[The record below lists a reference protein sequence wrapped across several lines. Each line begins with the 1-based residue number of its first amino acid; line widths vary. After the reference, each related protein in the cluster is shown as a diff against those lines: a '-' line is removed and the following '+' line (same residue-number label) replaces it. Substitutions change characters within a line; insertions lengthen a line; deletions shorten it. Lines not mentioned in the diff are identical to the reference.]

1 MSCPDLIYQPL
12 EVEALPLADRFYRSQ
27 GGKDRCRRHDRV
39 WVARRQGRMV
49 AVARRVPL
57 ESHWV
62 LRGVL
67 VEEAERRQG
76 VATELLRRLLM
87 ESETPV
93 WCFALLHLK
102 SFYLNLG
109 FQCPETATEPMPTAI
124 AGALAAY
131 RRSQPGL
138 LGFLRP

>member
-1 MSCPDLIYQPL
+1 MSCPDLICQPL
-12 EVEALPLADRFYRSQ
+12 EVMALPLVDRFYRQ
-27 GGKDRCRRHDRV
+27 HGGKDRCRRHDRV

-62 LRGVL
+62 LRGLL
-67 VEEAERRQG
+67 VDDTERRQG
-76 VATELLRRLLM
+76 VATELLQCLL
-87 ESETPV
+87 EECDEPL
-93 WCFALLHLK
+93 WCFALSHLK
-102 SFYLNLG
+102 PLYVSLG
-109 FQCPETATEPMPTAI
+109 FQCLDTAAEPLPKAV

-138 LGFLRP
+138 LGFIRS